1 MIDSQSLFRWGAGF
15 LIGTSFIDFFR
26 FGTFRLQNDD
36 WLSVGMASAGLT
48 MVTLAAIDMTLDR
61 YRKPSELPYVFRAP
75 SDYEN
80 IYLENDVDVAV
91 IDEMAGLGVDY

>member
-15 LIGTSFIDFFR
+15 LIGTGIIDFFR
-26 FGTFRLQNDD
+26 FGTFQLQSDD

-48 MVTLAAIDMTLDR
+48 MVTLAAIDMSLDKNTL
-61 YRKPSELPYVFRAP
+61 KLSAP

-80 IYLENDVDVAV
+80 IYLENDADMAV

>member
-1 MIDSQSLFRWGAGF
+1 
-15 LIGTSFIDFFR
+15 
-26 FGTFRLQNDD
+26 
-36 WLSVGMASAGLT
+36 MASAGLT
-48 MVTLAAIDMTLDR
+48 MVTLAAIDLTLD
-61 YRKPSELPYVFRAP
+61 KKMLKLSAP

>member
-15 LIGTSFIDFFR
+15 LIGTGFIDFFR
-26 FGTFRLQNDD
+26 FGTFKLQTND

-48 MVTLAAIDMTLDR
+48 MVTLAAIDLTLD
-61 YRKPSELPYVFRAP
+61 KKMLKLNAP

-80 IYLENDVDVAV
+80 IYLENDVDAGI